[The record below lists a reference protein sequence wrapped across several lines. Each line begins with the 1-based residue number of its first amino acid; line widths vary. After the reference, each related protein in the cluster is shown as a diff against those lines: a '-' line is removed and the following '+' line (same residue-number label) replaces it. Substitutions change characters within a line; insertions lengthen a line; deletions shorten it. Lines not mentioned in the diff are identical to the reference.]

1 MGFRC
6 VINEDDIIRSVD
18 ASELTDEERCHR
30 EVPEFMTP
38 NVYLRHSAPEGDT
51 IDEKCVNCAKEA
63 MVYLF
68 PEEDIAWAYRSWS
81 YYVSLDVY
89 ETPEK
94 TSMLCYHIAVDLK
107 FEEVV
112 VMRTMTD
119 MACFARSLGPEYD
132 IASGWRMKLMYDSL
146 AGKDKRKKRKKK

>member
-1 MGFRC
+1 M
-6 VINEDDIIRSVD
+6 
-18 ASELTDEERCHR
+18 
-30 EVPEFMTP
+30 
-38 NVYLRHSAPEGDT
+38 
-51 IDEKCVNCAKEA
+51 NCAKEA

-132 IASGWRMKLMYDSL
+132 IASSWRMKLMYDSL

>member
-1 MGFRC
+1 MRF
-6 VINEDDIIRSVD
+6 
-18 ASELTDEERCHR
+18 
-30 EVPEFMTP
+30 
-38 NVYLRHSAPEGDT
+38 
-51 IDEKCVNCAKEA
+51 KE
-63 MVYLF
+63 Y
-68 PEEDIAWAYRSWS
+68 